1 MNQKIMNQK
10 AVHQK
15 VMNEQDETLLEL
27 RVQSLEAELS
37 RQKAPPAKAHF
48 WANPAILAILG
59 AVCTASFGLVTN
71 KEQLNASRQLE
82 RDKMESSLIL
92 KAIDSSDAEQRISAL
107 KFLVKAGL
115 ISDHDKKIDE
125 LKLEDVPRIK
135 NTPAPTKLTLG
146 TNQES
151 TSEPSKSP
159 NVPVARN

>member
-1 MNQKIMNQK
+1 MNQRAVNHKGMNG
-10 AVHQK
+10 
-15 VMNEQDETLLEL
+15 QDERLLEL

-37 RQKAPPAKAHF
+37 RQKAPPAKTHF

-71 KEQLNASRQLE
+71 EEQLNASRQLE

-146 TNQES
+146 ANQES
-151 TSEPSKSP
+151 TGESSKSP

>member
-1 MNQKIMNQK
+1 MNQKVIK
-10 AVHQK
+10 EHEEK
-15 VMNEQDETLLEL
+15 LLEL
-27 RVQSLEAELS
+27 RVQSLEAELG
-37 RQKAPPAKAHF
+37 RQKAPPAKPHF
-48 WANPAILAILG
+48 WTNPAILAILG
-59 AVCTASFGLVTN
+59 AVCTASFGLITN

-135 NTPAPTKLTLG
+135 NTPAATKLTLG
-146 TNQES
+146 AAPDS
-151 TSEPSKSP
+151 TSEQAKPP
-159 NVPVARN
+159 QNPVARN